1 MSTCFLDTNI
11 VMYAVGADHPYK
23 ASCAGIL
30 LGVARGEIDVVTDCE
45 VVQEI
50 LYRYTRLG
58 RRNEGIQ
65 VALDLFKVVLT
76 VLPVGEEDV
85 RRAIGF
91 METYR
96 RLSPRDAIH
105 AAVMLDNG
113 VSEILSVDRDFDAM
127 EEVRRVDPGDL
138 GHQRQ

>member
-1 MSTCFLDTNI
+1 VSTCFLDTNI

>member
-1 MSTCFLDTNI
+1 
-11 VMYAVGADHPYK
+11 MYAVGADHPYK

-30 LGVARGEIDVVTDCE
+30 LGVARREIDVVTDCE

-105 AAVMLDNG
+105 AAVMLNNG

-138 GHQRQ
+138 AHQRQ